1 MQTRF
6 KIVSN
11 MLLLAVCVCLCRAYN
26 PQPSPPSLGR
36 YPVGYD
42 PVNRSRPYSNGPMS
56 RLDVIRQ
63 RRSWQPPR
71 GYCPLTR
78 RKKMALREA
87 SFNPDLADKEDL
99 EYVEWENE
107 SSLEDKES
115 VCTGIWVGNRILY
128 KTCVVLKK

>member
-1 MQTRF
+1 MNADEH
-6 KIVSN
+6 V
-11 MLLLAVCVCLCRAYN
+11 AYN
-26 PQPSPPSLGR
+26 PHALPPSKGR

-42 PVNRSRPYSNGPMS
+42 PTNRNRPFCNQSLSRKQV
-56 RLDVIRQ
+56 LQQ
-63 RRSWQPPR
+63 RRSWQPPQ

-78 RKKMALREA
+78 RKTMALRKA
-87 SFNPDLADKEDL
+87 TFDPDLADNEEL
-99 EYVEWENE
+99 EYKEWENE